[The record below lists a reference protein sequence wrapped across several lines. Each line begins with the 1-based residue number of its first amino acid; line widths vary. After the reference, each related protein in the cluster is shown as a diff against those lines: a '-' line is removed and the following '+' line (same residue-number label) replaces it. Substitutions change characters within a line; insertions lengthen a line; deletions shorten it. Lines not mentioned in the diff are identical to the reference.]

1 MTRRTQYGPR
11 RQRPRLVCQTE
22 IVPARVIKSVT
33 PHIGAPM
40 LPAQE
45 FAEDAEMIFLALFT
59 IRADG
64 TADVEMV
71 RSTGDEAMDA
81 VALEAARQWTFE
93 PATYGGVPVQSYLR
107 LRIEF
112 ELMTDK

>member
-1 MTRRTQYGPR
+1 
-11 RQRPRLVCQTE
+11 
-22 IVPARVIKSVT
+22 
-33 PHIGAPM
+33 M